1 MCIRDRDG
9 TSTEEAI
16 AFTTDASDTTFNG
29 SSNAVL
35 PKIQAVLDE
44 QFYTTSSGL
53 AGKKVTIGLHNGDV
67 RVTSHSNHSETRVGI
82 ANVSGTTPFDVGR
95 FPALS
100 SSVPDLLGSIHGGG
114 TTDSICFGQA
124 SSLPQETIEDP
135 VSGKEI
141 QNTDAFLIDDG
152 NGNLTHNG
160 TVVGSINYAK
170 GHCEWTDL
178 PNAEFKVYAQSL
190 SAHAGGVSYVNNA
203 QNSIQEIKARSVN
216 VKQDGKVELLLLG

>member
-1 MCIRDRDG
+1 M
-9 TSTEEAI
+9 
-16 AFTTDASDTTFNG
+16 
-29 SSNAVL
+29 
-35 PKIQAVLDE
+35 
-44 QFYTTSSGL
+44 
-53 AGKKVTIGLHNGDV
+53 
-67 RVTSHSNHSETRVGI
+67 
-82 ANVSGTTPFDVGR
+82 
-95 FPALS
+95 
-100 SSVPDLLGSIHGGG
+100 PDLLGSIHGGG

-178 PNAEFKVYAQSL
+178 PNAEFKVYANTL
-190 SAHAGGVSYVNNA
+190 SAHSGGVSYVNNA

-216 VKQDGKVELLLLG
+216 AKQDGKVELLLLG